1 LSFGEI
7 SSATELLKRI
17 RAIAAKGYGLITFI
31 IIHSDSEEIAEWLMT
46 MENVLG
52 GIVVANIEADIM
64 KKKITGI
71 SI

>member
-1 LSFGEI
+1 MSFGEI

-31 IIHSDSEEIAEWLMT
+31 IIHSDSEEIAEWLKT

>member
-1 LSFGEI
+1 MSFGEI